1 MTIRLTIAAAA
12 VAGAAALAGCEGDD
26 GSRGPEGPAG
36 QDGQDGAPGA
46 PGDDASRSSISLS
59 KIGSFRN
66 PEAGFDE
73 AAAEIVAF
81 DAATAQLY
89 IVNAQAETV
98 DIVDLSSPSAPT
110 LSATLD
116 VAGDVATARSISA
129 DALGAANSVAISSG
143 VVAVAIEADPKQD
156 PGYVA
161 FYQATDGT
169 FLSAVQVGALPDM
182 VTFSPD
188 GAFAITANE
197 GEPSGDYTNDPEGSV
212 SIIAMSGGA
221 GALTDASVTAVTFE
235 AFNDGGDR
243 AGELDARV
251 RTPRPFGASVAQD
264 LEPEYIAVSDDSA
277 TAWASLQENS
287 GFVEIDL
294 ATATITAIWG
304 TGTKDHAIP
313 GNELDA
319 SDDDDAIRITNW
331 PVRGLLMP
339 DSMASYGVNGKTF
352 LVTANEGDGREY
364 IFDTDE
370 AGCDAAMGLQDFDD
384 GECLVYL
391 DEIRAKDIVDPDE
404 VGATI
409 DSDLAALFPGA
420 ATDSDG
426 DTIPDLFEDGA
437 LGRIN
442 IIATEGLA
450 DASCLNS
457 GGQPTAACVY
467 EDLITYGARS
477 FSIFDTSTRS
487 MVYDS
492 GSDFEVITANRLGEN
507 GFNASNDENDVDSRS
522 DAKGPEPE
530 ALALGRLEGRTYA
543 FVGLERVG
551 GIMVYDVSNPESPD
565 FVQYINTR
573 DFSEDPAVD
582 DAYNPASGD
591 LGPEGIVFVPA
602 ADSPSG
608 NPLLL
613 VGYEISGTT
622 AIFDI
627 DVIAP

>member
-1 MTIRLTIAAAA
+1 M
-12 VAGAAALAGCEGDD
+12 AGLAGCEGDD
-26 GSRGPEGPAG
+26 GAQGPQGPAG
-36 QDGQDGAPGA
+36 PQGPSGAQGPQGPA
-46 PGDDASRSSISLS
+46 GEDASRSSISLS

-116 VAGDVATARSISA
+116 VAGDVATARSIDA
-129 DALGAANSVAISSG
+129 GALGAVNSVAINGG

-156 PGYVA
+156 PGFVA
-161 FYQATDGT
+161 FYQATDGA

-188 GAFAITANE
+188 GAFAIVANE
-197 GEPSGDYTNDPEGSV
+197 GEPSDDYSNDPEGSV
-212 SIIAMSGGA
+212 SVITMSAGA
-221 GALTDASVTAVTFE
+221 GALTDAAVSAVTFE
-235 AFNDGGDR
+235 AFNDGGAR
-243 AGELDARV
+243 AGEIDPRV

-264 LEPEYIAVSDDSA
+264 LEPEYIAVSEDST

-287 GFVEIDL
+287 GFVEVDL

-304 TGTKDHAIP
+304 TGTKNHAVP

-319 SDDDDAIRITNW
+319 SDDDDAIRITGW
-331 PVRGLLMP
+331 PVKGLLMP
-339 DSMASYGVNGKTF
+339 DSVAAYGLNGRTY

-364 IFDTDE
+364 VFDTDE
-370 AGCDAAMGLQDFDD
+370 TGCEAARGLRDFDD

-391 DEIRAKDIVDPDE
+391 DEIRVKDIVDPDE
-404 VGATI
+404 VGASI
-409 DSDLAALFPGA
+409 DSDAAALFPGA
-420 ATDSDG
+420 ASDSDG
-426 DTIPDLFEDGA
+426 DTIVDLYEDDA

-467 EDLITYGARS
+467 EELITYGARS

-492 GSDFEVITANRLGEN
+492 GSDFEIITANRLGEN
-507 GFNASNDENDVDSRS
+507 GFNNDNDENDPDSRS

-530 ALALGRLEGRTYA
+530 ALALGVIEGHTYA

-551 GIMVYDVSNPESPD
+551 GIMVYDISNPESPE

-573 DFSEDPAVD
+573 DFSEDPEVD

-608 NPLLL
+608 QPLLL

-622 AIFDI
+622 AVFGIDI
-627 DVIAP
+627 IAP

>member
-1 MTIRLTIAAAA
+1 M
-12 VAGAAALAGCEGDD
+12 AGLAGCEGDD
-26 GSRGPEGPAG
+26 GAQGPQGPAG
-36 QDGQDGAPGA
+36 PQGPSGAQGPQGPA
-46 PGDDASRSSISLS
+46 GEDASRSSISLS

-73 AAAEIVAF
+73 AAAEIVTF

-116 VAGDVATARSISA
+116 VAGDVATARSIDA
-129 DALGAANSVAISSG
+129 GALGAVNSVAINGG

-156 PGYVA
+156 PGFVA
-161 FYQATDGT
+161 FYQATDGA

-188 GAFAITANE
+188 GAFAIVANE
-197 GEPSGDYTNDPEGSV
+197 GEPSDDYSNDPEGSV
-212 SIIAMSGGA
+212 SVITMSAGA
-221 GALTDASVTAVTFE
+221 GALTDAAVSAVTFE
-235 AFNDGGDR
+235 AFNDGGAR
-243 AGELDARV
+243 AGEIDPRV

-264 LEPEYIAVSDDSA
+264 LEPEYIAVSEDST

-287 GFVEIDL
+287 GFVEVDL

-304 TGTKDHAIP
+304 TGTKNHAVP

-319 SDDDDAIRITNW
+319 SDDDDAIRITGW
-331 PVRGLLMP
+331 PVKGLLMP
-339 DSMASYGVNGKTF
+339 DSVAAYGLNGRTY

-364 IFDTDE
+364 VFDTDE
-370 AGCDAAMGLQDFDD
+370 TGCEAARGLRDFDD

-391 DEIRAKDIVDPDE
+391 DEIRVKDIVDPDE
-404 VGATI
+404 VGASI
-409 DSDLAALFPGA
+409 DSDAAALFPGA
-420 ATDSDG
+420 ASDSDG
-426 DTIPDLFEDGA
+426 DTIVDLYEDDA

-467 EDLITYGARS
+467 EELITYGARS

-492 GSDFEVITANRLGEN
+492 GSDFEIITANRLGEN
-507 GFNASNDENDVDSRS
+507 GFNNDNDENDPDSRS

-530 ALALGRLEGRTYA
+530 ALALGVIEGRTYA

-551 GIMVYDVSNPESPD
+551 GIMVYDISNPESPD

-573 DFSEDPAVD
+573 DFSEDPEVD

-608 NPLLL
+608 QPLLL

-622 AIFDI
+622 AVFGIDI
-627 DVIAP
+627 IAP